1 MKNDFARQKSG
12 SGTTEQRGEDVA
24 EKRIQLFAREAMPAL
39 EELSP
44 QPLQTATSTG
54 KGCRQA
60 MGKKEEVM
68 STANE
73 QIVGEFFRA
82 FDRLDLE
89 GALSYLTEDC
99 VHDDKPVGIHRG
111 KEEIRQFFALQLK
124 DLKSFRA
131 ELKETLSV
139 GNMVMNERVDWIELQ
154 GGKTAALP
162 VMGAFEIR
170 AGKIAVWRD
179 YYDMASF
186 HKQISGS

>member
-1 MKNDFARQKSG
+1 
-12 SGTTEQRGEDVA
+12 
-24 EKRIQLFAREAMPAL
+24 
-39 EELSP
+39 
-44 QPLQTATSTG
+44 
-54 KGCRQA
+54 
-60 MGKKEEVM
+60 M

-73 QIVGEFFRA
+73 HVVVEFFSA

-111 KEEIRQFFALQLK
+111 KEEIRQFFAPQIK
-124 DLKSFRA
+124 GMKSFRA

-139 GNMVMNERVDWIELQ
+139 GDMVMNERVDWIELQ
-154 GGKTAALP
+154 GGKKAALP

-186 HKQISGS
+186 RKQISER

>member
-1 MKNDFARQKSG
+1 
-12 SGTTEQRGEDVA
+12 
-24 EKRIQLFAREAMPAL
+24 
-39 EELSP
+39 
-44 QPLQTATSTG
+44 
-54 KGCRQA
+54 
-60 MGKKEEVM
+60 M

-73 QIVGEFFRA
+73 QVVVEFFRA

-89 GALSYLTEDC
+89 GSLSYLTEDC

-111 KEEIRQFFALQLK
+111 KEEIRRFFAPQMK

-139 GNMVMNERVDWIELQ
+139 GDLVMNERVDWIELQ
-154 GGKTAALP
+154 GGKKAALP

-186 HKQISGS
+186 HKQISGSKAS

>member
-1 MKNDFARQKSG
+1 MKNDFTRQHGVSSTK
-12 SGTTEQRGEDVA
+12 EQRGEKVGEQRLRLCA
-24 EKRIQLFAREAMPAL
+24 QEFMPPR

-44 QPLQTATSTG
+44 QPMQAAT
-54 KGCRQA
+54 A
-60 MGKKEEVM
+60 MGKRCVQAISHKEEAM
-68 STANE
+68 STENE
-73 QIVGEFFRA
+73 QVVVDFFRA

-111 KEEIRQFFALQLK
+111 KEEIRRFFAPQMK
-124 DLKSFRA
+124 ELKSFRA

-139 GNMVMNERVDWIELQ
+139 GTMVMNERVDWIELQ
-154 GGKTAALP
+154 GGKKAALP
-162 VMGAFEIR
+162 VMGAFEIQ

>member
-1 MKNDFARQKSG
+1 VNVLND
-12 SGTTEQRGEDVA
+12 V
-24 EKRIQLFAREAMPAL
+24 LFASHCRED
-39 EELSP
+39 LSP
-44 QPLQTATSTG
+44 LPPQAATATET
-54 KGCRQA
+54 RYQQA
-60 MGKKEEVM
+60 IGHKEEVM

-73 QIVGEFFRA
+73 QVVVEFFRA

-111 KEEIRQFFALQLK
+111 KEEIRRFFAPQLK

-139 GNMVMNERVDWIELQ
+139 GALVMNERVDWIELQ
-154 GGKTAALP
+154 GGKKAALP
-162 VMGAFEIR
+162 VMGAFEIQG
-170 AGKIAVWRD
+170 GKIAVWRD

-186 HKQISGS
+186 HKQLSGK

>member
-1 MKNDFARQKSG
+1 MKNDYARQKNVSG
-12 SGTTEQRGEDVA
+12 IKEQHGEDVA
-24 EKRIQLFAREAMPAL
+24 EKRMQLFARKVMPAL
-39 EELSP
+39 EEISP
-44 QPLQTATSTG
+44 QPMQVAIS
-54 KGCRQA
+54 
-60 MGKKEEVM
+60 MGKCCLQAICKKEGVM

-73 QIVGEFFRA
+73 QVVVEFFSA

-111 KEEIRQFFALQLK
+111 KEEIRRFFAPQMK
-124 DLKSFRA
+124 ELKSFRA
-131 ELKETLSV
+131 ELKETWSG
-139 GNMVMNERVDWIELQ
+139 GNLVMHERVDWIELQ
-154 GGKTAALP
+154 GGKKAALP